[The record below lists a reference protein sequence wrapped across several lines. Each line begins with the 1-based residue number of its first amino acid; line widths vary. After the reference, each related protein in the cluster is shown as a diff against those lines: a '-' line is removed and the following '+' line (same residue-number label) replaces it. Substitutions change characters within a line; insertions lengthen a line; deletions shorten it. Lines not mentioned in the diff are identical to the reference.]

1 MDQNLAFKIESSN
14 KLDIDPEIVDLN
26 SVEYLVELISKLDKD
41 SKKIASKY
49 TELVTNF
56 QNQNTDSVDAV
67 FQHMSCFETFCGNL
81 DVSGQMAI
89 DSTKKLINN
98 CDAIRIQMQYA
109 ITLQNQMYD
118 IDFFTFIIIEK
129 N

>member
-56 QNQNTDSVDAV
+56 QNQNTESVDAV